1 MTSLYKILRP
11 EQWREFQARGLFTGA
26 PVDIA
31 DGYIH
36 FSTGE
41 QARETAAKHFADCE
55 RIVLLKVDSA
65 ALPKALAQALKWEV
79 SRGGAL
85 FPHLY
90 ANLPL
95 DCIAGSWEITNT
107 DSGFDFPAE
116 I

>member
-1 MTSLYKILRP
+1 MTLIYKILRP
-11 EQWREFQARGLFTGA
+11 EQWAAFQARGTFSGA

-41 QARETAAKHFADCE
+41 QARETAAKHFSDCAKI
-55 RIVLLKVDSA
+55 IVLSVDSD
-65 ALPKALAQALKWEV
+65 ALPADMTAALKWEA

-90 ANLPL
+90 AKLPL
-95 DCIAGSWEITNT
+95 DCIAGSWDVCKT
-107 DSGFDFPAE
+107 DSGFDFPSE